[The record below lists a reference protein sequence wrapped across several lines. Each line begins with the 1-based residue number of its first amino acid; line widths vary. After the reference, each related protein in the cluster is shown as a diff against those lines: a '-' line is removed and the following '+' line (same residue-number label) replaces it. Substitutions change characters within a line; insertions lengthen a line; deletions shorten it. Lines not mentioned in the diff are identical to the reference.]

1 MFWKEILS
9 RTSRYNNDVKNISLP
24 DVLNFAKFNTNKDLM
39 IINHTLLL
47 AKFFI
52 YRCKLDKKEPS
63 TEVFKAKLKATYK
76 LELNVARKNDVLS
89 KHYAFISM
97 LS

>member
-9 RTSRYNNDVKNISLP
+9 WTSRYNNDVKNISLP

-39 IINHTLLL
+39 IINH
-47 AKFFI
+47 
-52 YRCKLDKKEPS
+52 RCKLNKKEPS
-63 TEVFKAKLKATYK
+63 PEVFKAKLKATYK
-76 LELNVARKNDVLS
+76 LELNVATKNDVLS

>member
-9 RTSRYNNDVKNISLP
+9 WTSRYNNDVKNISLP
-24 DVLNFAKFNTNKDLM
+24 DVFFAKFNTNKDLM

-63 TEVFKAKLKATYK
+63 TGVFKAKLKATYK
-76 LELNVARKNDVLS
+76 LELNVASKNDVLS

>member
-9 RTSRYNNDVKNISLP
+9 WASRYNNDVKNISLP
-24 DVLNFAKFNTNKDLM
+24 DVFFAKFNTNEDFM
-39 IINHTLLL
+39 IINHTLFL

-63 TEVFKAKLKATYK
+63 IGVFKAKLKAAYK

-89 KHYAFISM
+89 ENYAFISM

>member
-9 RTSRYNNDVKNISLP
+9 WTSRYNNDVKNISLP
-24 DVLNFAKFNTNKDLM
+24 DVFFAKFNTNKDLM

-52 YRCKLDKKEPS
+52 YRCKLDKKKEPS
-63 TEVFKAKLKATYK
+63 TGVFKAKLKATYK

-89 KHYAFISM
+89 KLYAFISM

>member
-9 RTSRYNNDVKNISLP
+9 WTSRYNDVRNISLP

-63 TEVFKAKLKATYK
+63 TEVFKVKLKATYK
-76 LELNVARKNDVLS
+76 LELNVARKNDFLS